1 MAARA
6 EVKRCLSVFKSEY
19 ADTYCRVGE
28 VLLSF
33 FSGVLTIVTFGTAYW
48 QEARPEEAL
57 SSDCRFHSGLWQIC
71 NTESCNTLPSGPSQ

>member
-19 ADTYCRVGE
+19 ADTCCRVGE

-33 FSGVLTIVTFGTAYW
+33 FSGVLTIVTFGTAFW
-48 QEARPEEAL
+48 KEARPDAL
-57 SSDCRFHSGLWQIC
+57 SSDCRFHSGLWQTC
-71 NTESCNTLPSGPSQ
+71 NTESCKTLLLSGPSQ